1 MNQFAKLLS
10 ATPAQVLALITGPE
24 RRELE
29 TQLSNIDKD
38 SASEQ
43 CFVESALAEL
53 DTRESALRIAGVDD
67 QETLTMAQR

>member
-10 ATPAQVLALITGPE
+10 ATPAQVLALITVPE

-29 TQLSNIDKD
+29 AQLSSIDKD

-53 DTRESALRIAGVDD
+53 DTRESALRSAGEDELEAV
-67 QETLTMAQR
+67 TLAQR